1 MNGLYITIPFF
12 GTTSVL
18 ALIVSPL
25 CVTFAIVWAVYRHTS
40 CAWVAQDILVSI
52 PPHPEYHT
60 THMYICT
67 KHVIMKKVEMDEP
80 NIMVGPSSNYHIT

>member
-25 CVTFAIVWAVYRHTS
+25 CVTFATVWAVYRHTS
-40 CAWVAQDILVSI
+40 FAWVAQDILVSI
-52 PPHPEYHT
+52 SPLP
-60 THMYICT
+60 
-67 KHVIMKKVEMDEP
+67 P
-80 NIMVGPSSNYHIT
+80 NIMLLTCMYAQNMLS